1 MRAIDQL
8 MTSIEEAAAA
18 RGRTAAR
25 PTVASSIEAVESPV
39 PQARFAPDS
48 ATTSVASS
56 RAAESLSQKAGQRH
70 VDDFLGLTNEAFIN
84 EAYAYLLGRPPD
96 ERDLWL
102 LQQFESGTS
111 SKLKLLHLLV
121 RSDEARSR
129 NAPKIAGFELKYR
142 LSADFWRNAVRY
154 LLHLPLRATRLTSHI
169 ARRADRITQ
178 PQAPASAVE
187 PPTRPEPDPAL
198 ISKLGNLGVAVG
210 QNTERAIEMQEQ
222 LRQLAQDV
230 ERLRNELQQARDANT
245 GEKPSRPTGKTVA

>member
-8 MTSIEEAAAA
+8 MTSIEEAAA
-18 RGRTAAR
+18 RGRTAAH
-25 PTVASSIEAVESPV
+25 PAVASSSEAVESPV
-39 PQARFAPDS
+39 PQAHSAPAS
-48 ATTSVASS
+48 ATTPVDSS
-56 RAAESLSQKAGQRH
+56 RPAESLSQRAGQRH
-70 VDDFLGLTNEAFIN
+70 VDDFLSLTNEAFID
-84 EAYAYLLGRPPD
+84 ETYAYLLGRPPD
-96 ERDLWL
+96 ERGLWL
-102 LQQFESGTS
+102 LQQLESGTS

-169 ARRADRITQ
+169 DGRPGRITQ

-187 PPTRPEPDPAL
+187 PPGTPEPDPAL

-222 LRQLAQDV
+222 LRQLAQEV
-230 ERLRNELQQARDANT
+230 ERLRNELQQARDASP
-245 GEKPSRPTGKTVA
+245 GENPSRPTGKTVA